1 LVVVGEEMSVTH
13 WGEIEIETR
22 GGVVVEEGRT
32 GGGEG

>member
-1 LVVVGEEMSVTH
+1 LVVGGEEVSVTN
-13 WGEIEIETR
+13 WGEIEGETR